1 MTRSEQC
8 PMTMAIPW
16 ATNVFSEIFLVN
28 ENISNVQLHI
38 IISSRIFVIL
48 SKSQSSLC
56 STQSILPAESSPL
69 IVSHP
74 TFVCQ
79 STLEFHSVGDL
90 TPSHLKTGVNF
101 VPILIDYTTLYH
113 CNSTVHTQQSKK
125 INRRFLCRFS
135 LPKAWPYPGVLS
147 SPMLFFQFYY

>member
-1 MTRSEQC
+1 MTF
-8 PMTMAIPW
+8 T
-16 ATNVFSEIFLVN
+16 V
-28 ENISNVQLHI
+28 I

-48 SKSQSSLC
+48 SKSQSTLC
-56 STQSILPAESSPL
+56 STQSILPAESSLL

-79 STLEFHSVGDL
+79 SALEFHSVGDL